1 MKYMINNNYNIS
13 SEFKLKKLSMELS
26 KIATKMYA
34 GRDCSHGIEH
44 VHKVRDNAMLISKKL
59 DIKDSYRLIKI
70 EAASL
75 FHDLWDH
82 KYIDSKSIE
91 YKKIKDKFNDELK
104 KRLFSDQEIKDIE
117 IIINNISLS
126 REIDLRKNNKSL
138 NLKHLQLMR
147 DIVSDAD
154 KLEMLGL
161 SGIKRI
167 VEFEMFKNPKVK
179 SDELKIILKKIYDEK
194 ISKLIEEEFIRT
206 EPGREMAMPL
216 MEEMKNYIEI
226 IN

>member
-1 MKYMINNNYNIS
+1 MKYMINSNYNIS
-13 SEFKLKKLSMELS
+13 LGFGLKKLSMELS
-26 KIATKMYA
+26 KIATEMYA
-34 GRDCSHGIEH
+34 GRDNSHGIEH
-44 VHKVRDNAMLISKKL
+44 VHKVRDNAILISKKL

-126 REIDLRKNNKSL
+126 REIDLRKNNESL

-216 MEEMKNYIEI
+216 MEEMKNYIEM